1 MPWVRARLRG
11 QVVYAEAT
19 ESGELAA
26 KGGRVEIRFKPGA
39 DGGDPPSSGKQY
51 LAATANL
58 TVLPPGEAPDPPPA
72 AKPRV
77 AKTAEAAPAAA
88 DGARPKRVRA
98 KKSASEKGEPSP
110 HEQEAADH
118 ETLADAPQSG
128 APIIVYTDGACTG
141 NPGPAGL
148 GVVVVGDAGHEELSE
163 YLGHGTNN
171 IAELT
176 AILRGVE
183 MVGERA
189 GKLVIH
195 TDSQYAIG
203 VLSKGW
209 KAKANVDL
217 VAQIKEALRRRGRV
231 ELRYVKGHAG
241 VPLNE
246 RCDELAREAVS
257 RRRTH
262 RATREKQVSA

>member
-19 ESGELAA
+19 ASGELAA
-26 KGGRVEIRFKPGA
+26 KGGRVEIRFKAAA

-58 TVLPPGEAPDPPPA
+58 TLLAPGEATDPPPA
-72 AKPRV
+72 SKPRRT
-77 AKTAEAAPAAA
+77 KTADAASPAEGGVHPKRARKKPAAA
-88 DGARPKRVRA
+88 VEPDPHGELPEEPHAASKGA
-98 KKSASEKGEPSP
+98 S
-110 HEQEAADH
+110 
-118 ETLADAPQSG
+118 
-128 APIIVYTDGACTG
+128 IIVYTDGACTG

-241 VPLNE
+241 IPLNE
-246 RCDELAREAVS
+246 RCDELAREAVA

-262 RATREKQVSA
+262 RATREKRVSA

>member
-26 KGGRVEIRFKPGA
+26 MGGRVEIRFKPAA
-39 DGGDPPSSGKQY
+39 DGGEPPSSGKKY

-58 TVLPPGEAPDPPPA
+58 TVLPPGEATEAPPA
-72 AKPRV
+72 PKRV
-77 AKTAEAAPAAA
+77 TA
-88 DGARPKRVRA
+88 DGAAPKRTRA
-98 KKSASEKGEPSP
+98 KKPVAATEPEEEPAASDEVPSASS
-110 HEQEAADH
+110 
-118 ETLADAPQSG
+118 SG
-128 APIIVYTDGACTG
+128 SPIIVYTDGACTG

-148 GVVVVGDAGHEELSE
+148 GVVVVGDASHEELSE
-163 YLGHGTNN
+163 YLGQGTNN

-209 KAKANVDL
+209 KAKANVEL
-217 VAQIKEALRRRGRV
+217 VARIKEALRRRGRV

-241 VPLNE
+241 IPLNE
-246 RCDELAREAVS
+246 RCDELAREAVL

-262 RATREKQVSA
+262 RETRGKRVSA